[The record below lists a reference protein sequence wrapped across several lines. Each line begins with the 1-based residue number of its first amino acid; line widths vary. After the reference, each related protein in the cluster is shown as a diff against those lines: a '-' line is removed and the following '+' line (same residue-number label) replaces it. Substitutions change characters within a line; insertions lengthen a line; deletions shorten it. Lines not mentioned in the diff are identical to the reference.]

1 MPVGV
6 GVYRVRKGGGGLLH
20 LNALEIKYAIFVYID
35 VV

>member
-6 GVYRVRKGGGGLLH
+6 GAYRGRDGGGGLLH
-20 LNALEIKYAIFVYID
+20 LNALDIKYAIFVHID